1 MELVLRKVTIISNL
15 GLVLLHL
22 LLHHIVLHLESPIL
36 VRQLIHLYLPLILQL
51 VHLVFQLLHFS
62 AQLGVSALKRKLYL
76 FL

>member
-51 VHLVFQLLHFS
+51 VHLVFQLLHFC